1 MATTKLWKVENRLDN
16 VVNYASDKSKTENKK
31 YQNKNINNIYE
42 LLDYTTNPD
51 KTEKQFFVTGINCE
65 LDTAIRQMTQT
76 KKKFNKDKYSKN
88 NKIVAFHGYKSF
100 AEGEVIPEIAHEIGV
115 KLAEEMWGDR
125 FEVVVSTHLNTDHIH
140 NHFVLNSVSFKDGKK
155 YYINFENTALL
166 RKTFDDICD
175 EYGLKIL
182 NEKTC
187 KSGIN
192 FENFYRKSL
201 SNSDYYKFAKE
212 DIDYAINHSWTYKEF
227 LKKLRDMGYE
237 IYFRAEKI
245 SIRRYPYK
253 RNIRIERAF
262 GEQYSIDNIKNK
274 ICSRYPNR
282 EEIIKPKTYTGR
294 LYLKGSFKKFSKP
307 KGFKALYLY
316 YCYLLK
322 VYPKKNI
329 EYKLTPAMRAEVRKM
344 DEYSNEIRL
353 LTKYDI
359 TNSDELN
366 NCKTNLNGQLSDLIR
381 QRNNLYYKRQNM
393 AENKNKEKI
402 NKKIEMVSKDVI
414 KIRNE
419 IKLCNKIKVRLPE
432 IKEQIKAFNKKEN
445 EKSKRKYKRKNRED
459 GKDEIWHR
467 NVPIIFLRNKCQFV
481 EKNKKL

>member
-16 VVNYASDKSKTENKK
+16 VVNYASDKSKTK
-31 YQNKNINNIYE
+31 NKNYHNRNINSIFE

-51 KTEKQFFVTGINCE
+51 KTEKQFFITGINCE
-65 LDTAIRQMTQT
+65 LDTVVKQMTQT
-76 KKKFNKDKYSKN
+76 KKRFNKDKYSKN
-88 NKIVAFHGYKSF
+88 NKIVAFHGYQSF
-100 AEGEVIPEIAHEIGV
+100 AEGEVTPEIAHEIGV

-125 FEVVVSTHLNTDHIH
+125 FEVVVSTHLNTNHIH

-155 YYINFENTALL
+155 YYSNFENTALL
-166 RKTFDDICD
+166 RKTSDDICD
-175 EYGLKIL
+175 EYGLKVL
-182 NEKTC
+182 DEKTC

-192 FENFYRKSL
+192 FGNFYKQGL

-227 LKKLRDMGYE
+227 LKKLKDMGYE
-237 IYFRAEKI
+237 IFFRAEKI
-245 SIRRYPYK
+245 SIRRYPHK

-262 GEQYSIDNIKNK
+262 GEQYSIDSIKNK

-282 EEIIKPKTYTGR
+282 EEIIKPKTYKGR
-294 LYLKGSFKKFSKP
+294 LYLKGSLKKLSKP

-353 LTKYDI
+353 ITKYNI

-393 AENKNKEKI
+393 PENENKEQINKE
-402 NKKIEMVSKDVI
+402 IEMVSKEVT

-419 IKLCNKIKVRLPE
+419 IKLCNKIKVKVPT
-432 IKEQIKAFNKKEN
+432 INEQIKAFNKKEN
-445 EKSKRKYKRKNRED
+445 DEKQK
-459 GKDEIWHR
+459 EI
-467 NVPIIFLRNKCQFV
+467 Q
-481 EKNKKL
+481 KKKQRRWER

>member
-1 MATTKLWKVENRLDN
+1 MATTKLWKVKNRLDN
-16 VVNYASDKSKTENKK
+16 VVNYASNKSKTENKN
-31 YQNKNINNIYE
+31 YQKKNINSIFE
-42 LLDYTTNPD
+42 LLDYTTNSD
-51 KTEKQFFVTGINCE
+51 KTEKQFFITGINCE
-65 LDTAIRQMTQT
+65 LDTAVKQMAQT

-88 NKIVAFHGYKSF
+88 NKIVAFHGYQSF
-100 AEGEVIPEIAHEIGV
+100 AEGEVTPETAHEIGV

-125 FEVVVSTHLNTDHIH
+125 FEVVVSTHLNTNHIH

-155 YYINFENTALL
+155 YYSNFENTALL
-166 RKTFDDICD
+166 RKTSDDICD
-175 EYGLKIL
+175 EYGLKVL
-182 NEKTC
+182 GEKTC

-192 FENFYRKSL
+192 FENFYKKGL

-227 LKKLRDMGYE
+227 LKKLKDMGYE
-237 IYFRAEKI
+237 IFFRAEKI
-245 SIRRYPYK
+245 SIRRYPHK
-253 RNIRIERAF
+253 RNIRIETAF

-282 EEIIKPKTYTGR
+282 EEIIKPKTYKGR
-294 LYLKGSFKKFSKP
+294 LYLKCSFKKLSKP

-322 VYPKKNI
+322 VYPKNNM

-353 LTKYDI
+353 LNKYNI

-366 NCKTNLNGQLSDLIR
+366 SCKTNLNGQLNDLIR

-393 AENKNKEKI
+393 TENENKEKI
-402 NKKIEMVSKDVI
+402 NKEIEKVSKDVT

-419 IKLCNKIKVRLPE
+419 IKLCNKIKVKVPE

-445 EKSKRKYKRKNRED
+445 DEKQK
-459 GKDEIWHR
+459 EI
-467 NVPIIFLRNKCQFV
+467 Q
-481 EKNKKL
+481 KKKQRRWER

>member
-65 LDTAIRQMTQT
+65 LDTAVKQMIQT

-88 NKIVAFHGYKSF
+88 NKIVAFHGYQSF
-100 AEGEVIPEIAHEIGV
+100 AEGEVTPEIAHEIGV

-155 YYINFENTALL
+155 YYSNFENTALL
-166 RKTFDDICD
+166 RKTSDDICD
-175 EYGLKIL
+175 EYGLKVL
-182 NEKTC
+182 DEKTC

-192 FENFYRKSL
+192 FENFYKKGL

-227 LKKLRDMGYE
+227 LQRLRDMGYE
-237 IYFRAEKI
+237 IYFRAGKI
-245 SIRRYPYK
+245 SIRRYPHK

-274 ICSRYPNR
+274 ICSRYPNK
-282 EEIIKPKTYTGR
+282 EEIIKPKAYTGK
-294 LYLKGSFKKFSKP
+294 LYLKGSIKKLSKP

-322 VYPKKNI
+322 VYPKKNM
-329 EYKLTPAMRAEVRKM
+329 EYKLTPAMRAEIKKM
-344 DEYSNEIRL
+344 DEYSKENIL
-353 LTKYDI
+353 LCKYNI
-359 TNSDELN
+359 TNSNELN
-366 NCKTNLNGQLSDLIR
+366 ECKTNLNSKLKDLIR

-393 AENKNKEKI
+393 PENENKEKVNI
-402 NKKIEMVSKDVI
+402 EIEMVSKEVT

-419 IKLCNKIKVRLPE
+419 IKLCNKIKVKVPE
-432 IKEQIKAFNKKEN
+432 IKEQLKDFNKKEN
-445 EKSKRKYKRKNRED
+445 EEKHKKVQKKKERKYER
-459 GKDEIWHR
+459 
-467 NVPIIFLRNKCQFV
+467 
-481 EKNKKL
+481 

>member
-88 NKIVAFHGYKSF
+88 NKIVAFHGYQSF
-100 AEGEVIPEIAHEIGV
+100 AEGEVTPEIAHEIGV

-155 YYINFENTALL
+155 YYSNFENTALL
-166 RKTFDDICD
+166 RKTSDDICD
-175 EYGLKIL
+175 EYGLKVL
-182 NEKTC
+182 DEKTC

-212 DIDYAINHSWTYKEF
+212 DINYAIEHSWSYKEF
-227 LKKLRDMGYE
+227 IKRLKDMGYE
-237 IYFRAEKI
+237 IYFRADKI
-245 SIRRYPYK
+245 SIRRYPHK

-262 GEQYSIDNIKNK
+262 GEEYSLENIKIRILENDYIRQEK
-274 ICSRYPNR
+274 IIHYMVIRHRRFTTRDGLRKKYKPNG
-282 EEIIKPKTYTGR
+282 II
-294 LYLKGSFKKFSKP
+294 
-307 KGFKALYLY
+307 ALYYYYRYLIKLY
-316 YCYLLK
+316 TRNNTL
-322 VYPKKNI
+322 
-329 EYKLTPAMRAEVRKM
+329 YKLTPKMRKEVKKM
-344 DEYSNEIRL
+344 DEYSERIRFL
-353 LTKYDI
+353 CKYKIETMSDI
-359 TNSDELN
+359 DNIKEKKQEEMQKILN
-366 NCKTNLNGQLSDLIR
+366 T
-381 QRNNLYYKRQNM
+381 RNRLYYKRQKLNN
-393 AENKNKEKI
+393 ESEKDSI
-402 NKKIEMVSKDVI
+402 TKKIIDVTAVLT
-414 KIRNE
+414 KVRKE
-419 IKLCNKIKVRLPE
+419 IKLCDE
-432 IKEQIKAFNKKEN
+432 IYNNVPNMKEQIKKVDEKEKQKIK
-445 EKSKRKYKRKNRED
+445 EQEQ
-459 GKDEIWHR
+459 E
-467 NVPIIFLRNKCQFV
+467 
-481 EKNKKL
+481 KKLKEKKKKVRRYER

>member
-166 RKTFDDICD
+166 RKTSDDICD

-307 KGFKALYLY
+307 KGFKTLYLY

-445 EKSKRKYKRKNRED
+445 DEKQK
-459 GKDEIWHR
+459 EI
-467 NVPIIFLRNKCQFV
+467 Q
-481 EKNKKL
+481 KKKQRRWER

>member
-16 VVNYASDKSKTENKK
+16 VVNYASDKSKTENKN
-31 YQNKNINNIYE
+31 YNNKNINSIFE

-51 KTEKQFFVTGINCE
+51 KTEKQFFITGINCE
-65 LDTAIRQMTQT
+65 LDTAVKQMTQT
-76 KKKFNKDKYSKN
+76 KKKFKKDKYSKN
-88 NKIVAFHGYKSF
+88 NKIVAFHGYQSF
-100 AEGEVIPEIAHEIGV
+100 AEGEVTPETAHEIGV

-125 FEVVVSTHLNTDHIH
+125 FEVVVSTHLNTNHIH

-155 YYINFENTALL
+155 YYSNFGNTALL
-166 RKTFDDICD
+166 RKTSDDICD
-175 EYGLKIL
+175 EYGLKVL
-182 NEKTC
+182 DEKTC

-192 FENFYRKSL
+192 FENFYKNSL

-212 DIDYAINHSWTYKEF
+212 DIDYAIDHSWTYKEF
-227 LKKLRDMGYE
+227 LKKLKDMGYE
-237 IYFRAEKI
+237 IFFRAEKI
-245 SIRRYPYK
+245 SIRRYPHK
-253 RNIRIERAF
+253 SNIRIERAF

-282 EEIIKPKTYTGR
+282 EEIIKPRTYTGR
-294 LYLKGSFKKFSKP
+294 LYLKGSLKKLLKP

-322 VYPKKNI
+322 VYPKKNM
-329 EYKLTPAMRAEVRKM
+329 EYKLTPAMRAEVKKM

-366 NCKTNLNGQLSDLIR
+366 NCKTNLNGQLSDFIR

-393 AENKNKEKI
+393 AENKNKEEI
-402 NKKIEMVSKDVI
+402 NKEIEMVSKDVT

-419 IKLCNKIKVRLPE
+419 IKLCNKIKVKVPGM
-432 IKEQIKAFNKKEN
+432 KEELEKINTKEYDKQIEKKQKENKK
-445 EKSKRKYKRKNRED
+445 KNRD
-459 GKDEIWHR
+459 YYR
-467 NVPIIFLRNKCQFV
+467 
-481 EKNKKL
+481 

>member
-16 VVNYASDKSKTENKK
+16 VVNYASDKSKTENKN
-31 YQNKNINNIYE
+31 YQKKNINSIFE

-51 KTEKQFFVTGINCE
+51 KTEKQFFITGINCE
-65 LDTAIRQMTQT
+65 LDTAVKQMAQT
-76 KKKFNKDKYSKN
+76 KKRFNKDKYSKN
-88 NKIVAFHGYKSF
+88 NKIVAFHGYQSF
-100 AEGEVIPEIAHEIGV
+100 AEGEVTPETAHEIGV

-125 FEVVVSTHLNTDHIH
+125 FEVVVSTHLNTNHIH

-155 YYINFENTALL
+155 FYSNFENTALL
-166 RKTFDDICD
+166 RKTSDDICD
-175 EYGLKIL
+175 EYGLKVL
-182 NEKTC
+182 DEKIC

-192 FENFYRKSL
+192 FENFYKKGL

-227 LKKLRDMGYE
+227 LKKLKDMGYE
-237 IYFRAEKI
+237 IFFRAEKI
-245 SIRRYPYK
+245 SIRRYPHK

-282 EEIIKPKTYTGR
+282 EEIIKPRTYTGR
-294 LYLKGSFKKFSKP
+294 LYLKGSLKKLLKP

-322 VYPKKNI
+322 VYPKKNM
-329 EYKLTPAMRAEVRKM
+329 EYKLTPAMRAEVKKM

-366 NCKTNLNGQLSDLIR
+366 SCKTNLNGQLNDLIKE
-381 QRNNLYYKRQNM
+381 RNNLYYKRQNM
-393 AENKNKEKI
+393 AENENKDEI
-402 NKKIEMVSKDVI
+402 NKKIEMVSNDVT

-419 IKLCNKIKVRLPE
+419 IKLCNKIKVKVPE
-432 IKEQIKAFNKKEN
+432 IKERIKEFNKKEN
-445 EKSKRKYKRKNRED
+445 DEKQK
-459 GKDEIWHR
+459 GI
-467 NVPIIFLRNKCQFV
+467 Q
-481 EKNKKL
+481 KKKQIRWER

>member
-16 VVNYASDKSKTENKK
+16 VVNYASDKSKTENKN
-31 YQNKNINNIYE
+31 YNNKNINSIFE

-51 KTEKQFFVTGINCE
+51 KTEKQFFITGINCE
-65 LDTAIRQMTQT
+65 LDTAVKQMTQT
-76 KKKFNKDKYSKN
+76 KKKFKKDKYSKN
-88 NKIVAFHGYKSF
+88 NKIVAFHGYQSF
-100 AEGEVIPEIAHEIGV
+100 AEGEVTPETAHEIGV

-125 FEVVVSTHLNTDHIH
+125 FEVVVSTHLNTNHIH

-155 YYINFENTALL
+155 YYSNFENTALL
-166 RKTFDDICD
+166 RKTSDDICD
-175 EYGLKIL
+175 EYGLKVL
-182 NEKTC
+182 EEKTF

-192 FENFYRKSL
+192 FENFYKNSL

-227 LKKLRDMGYE
+227 LKKLKDMGYE
-237 IYFRAEKI
+237 IYFRAKKI
-245 SIRRYPYK
+245 SIRRYPHK
-253 RNIRIERAF
+253 RNIRIERVF
-262 GEQYSIDNIKNK
+262 GEQYSIENIKNK

-282 EEIIKPKTYTGR
+282 EEVIKPKTYKGR
-294 LYLKGSFKKFSKP
+294 LYLKGKKFERT

-322 VYPKKNI
+322 VYPKKNM

-353 LTKYDI
+353 LSKYNI
-359 TNSDELN
+359 TNGDELN
-366 NCKTNLNGQLSDLIR
+366 SCKTNLNGQLSDLIR

-393 AENKNKEKI
+393 TENENKEEI
-402 NKKIEMVSKDVI
+402 NKGIEMVSKNVI

-419 IKLCNKIKVRLPE
+419 IKLCNKIKVKVPE
-432 IKEQIKAFNKKEN
+432 IKEQIKDFNKKEN
-445 EKSKRKYKRKNRED
+445 DEKQK
-459 GKDEIWHR
+459 EI
-467 NVPIIFLRNKCQFV
+467 Q
-481 EKNKKL
+481 KKQRRWER

>member
-16 VVNYASDKSKTENKK
+16 VVNYASDKSKTKNKK
-31 YQNKNINNIYE
+31 YQHKNINNIYE

-88 NKIVAFHGYKSF
+88 NKIVAFHGYQSF
-100 AEGEVIPEIAHEIGV
+100 AEGEVTSEIAHEIGV

-155 YYINFENTALL
+155 YYSNFENTALL
-166 RKTFDDICD
+166 RKTSDDICD
-175 EYGLKIL
+175 EYGLKVL
-182 NEKTC
+182 EEKTC

-192 FENFYRKSL
+192 FENFYKKGL

-212 DIDYAINHSWTYKEF
+212 DIDYAIKHSWTYKEF

-245 SIRRYPYK
+245 SIRRYPHK

-262 GEQYSIDNIKNK
+262 GEEYSIDNIKNK

-282 EEIIKPKTYTGR
+282 EEIIKPRTYTGK
-294 LYLKGSFKKFSKP
+294 LYLKGTLKNFSKP

-329 EYKLTPAMRAEVRKM
+329 EYKLTPAMRQKLKKWM
-344 DEYSNEIRL
+344 SI
-353 LTKYDI
+353 
-359 TNSDELN
+359 
-366 NCKTNLNGQLSDLIR
+366 Q
-381 QRNNLYYKRQNM
+381 
-393 AENKNKEKI
+393 
-402 NKKIEMVSKDVI
+402 KKIY
-414 KIRNE
+414 
-419 IKLCNKIKVRLPE
+419 
-432 IKEQIKAFNKKEN
+432 F
-445 EKSKRKYKRKNRED
+445 
-459 GKDEIWHR
+459 
-467 NVPIIFLRNKCQFV
+467 
-481 EKNKKL
+481 

>member
-16 VVNYASDKSKTENKK
+16 VVNYASDKSKTENKN
-31 YQNKNINNIYE
+31 YQKKNINSIFE

-51 KTEKQFFVTGINCE
+51 KTEKQFFITGINCE
-65 LDTAIRQMTQT
+65 LDTAVKQMTQT

-88 NKIVAFHGYKSF
+88 NKIVAFHGYQSF
-100 AEGEVIPEIAHEIGV
+100 AEGEVTPETAHEIGV

-125 FEVVVSTHLNTDHIH
+125 FEVVVSTHLNTNHIH

-155 YYINFENTALL
+155 YYSNFENTALL
-166 RKTFDDICD
+166 RKTSDDICD
-175 EYGLKIL
+175 EYGLKVL
-182 NEKTC
+182 DEKTC

-192 FENFYRKSL
+192 FENFYKNGL

-227 LKKLRDMGYE
+227 LKKLKDMGYE
-237 IYFRAEKI
+237 IFFRAEKI
-245 SIRRYPYK
+245 SIRRYPHK

-282 EEIIKPKTYTGR
+282 EEVIKPKTYKSR
-294 LYLKGSFKKFSKP
+294 LYLKGSLKRLTKP

-316 YCYLLK
+316 YCYLLN

-329 EYKLTPAMRAEVRKM
+329 EYKLTPAMRVEVKKM

-366 NCKTNLNGQLSDLIR
+366 HCKTNLNGQLSDLIR

-393 AENKNKEKI
+393 AENENKDEINKE
-402 NKKIEMVSKDVI
+402 IEMVSTAVT

-419 IKLCNKIKVRLPE
+419 IKLCNKIKVKVPE

-445 EKSKRKYKRKNRED
+445 NEKQK
-459 GKDEIWHR
+459 EI
-467 NVPIIFLRNKCQFV
+467 Q
-481 EKNKKL
+481 KKKQRRWER